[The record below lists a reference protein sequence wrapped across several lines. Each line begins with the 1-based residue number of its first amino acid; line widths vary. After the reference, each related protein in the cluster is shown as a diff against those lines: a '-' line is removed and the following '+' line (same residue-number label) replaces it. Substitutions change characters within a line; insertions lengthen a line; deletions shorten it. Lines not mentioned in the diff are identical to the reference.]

1 MAHKKRTTNHTI
13 DPLMSKAT
21 AIWLLENTKLTGDQV
36 ARSCRL
42 HILELKM
49 LQNDVLQGENP
60 LLNGQLSEEEISR
73 CEADP
78 KATLNFKDPLEGL
91 KPFQKKERKY
101 TPIAYRAD
109 RPKAILW
116 LTKNYPD
123 LKSEQIVRLLATTP
137 KTIQAVKEGLHPL
150 SSELQP
156 HNPVLLGLCTESQLK
171 AVLDALEES
180 KSKEVGAAKAEGT
193 VESKPDEGDD

>member
-1 MAHKKRTTNHTI
+1 MAHKKRTTTHTI

-21 AIWLLENTKLTGDQV
+21 AIWLLENTKLTEDQV

-78 KATLNFKDPLEGL
+78 KATLNFKDPLL
-91 KPFQKKERKY
+91 
-101 TPIAYRAD
+101 
-109 RPKAILW
+109 
-116 LTKNYPD
+116 YP
-123 LKSEQIVRLLATTP
+123 SAR
-137 KTIQAVKEGLHPL
+137 G
-150 SSELQP
+150 
-156 HNPVLLGLCTESQLK
+156 NPVR
-171 AVLDALEES
+171 
-180 KSKEVGAAKAEGT
+180 
-193 VESKPDEGDD
+193 